1 VILADVS
8 IRALVDS
15 GRLVI
20 DPYDA
25 SLVQPAS
32 VDVRLGSEFR
42 VMRNTHA
49 THIDP
54 FEPLEDLMERVEVGP
69 TEQFVLHPSEF
80 ALAHTAETFVFPDDV
95 VGVVNGKSSLG
106 RLGLLIHA
114 TAGYVDP
121 CFAGSVVLELSNVST
136 LPIILRPQ
144 MKVAQIV
151 FQKMDRAAE
160 RPYGHPDLG
169 SKYQGQ
175 RGAQTSK
182 YNLNREKESRVP
194 EESSQVAEG
203 EDR

>member
-1 VILADVS
+1 MILADVS
-8 IRALVDS
+8 IRQLVDS

-25 SLVQPAS
+25 DLVQPAS
-32 VDVRLGSEFR
+32 VDVRLGREFR
-42 VMRNTHA
+42 VMRNTSA

-54 FEPLEDLMERVEVGP
+54 FEPLDDLMELVDVDETG
-69 TEQFVLHPSEF
+69 QFVLHPGEF
-80 ALAHTAETFVFPDDV
+80 ALAHTAERFVFPDDV

-121 CFAGSVVLELSNVST
+121 CFEGSVVLELSNVST
-136 LPIILRPQ
+136 LPIILRPA

-160 RPYGHPDLG
+160 RPYGHPDLN

-175 RGAQTSK
+175 SGAQTSR
-182 YNLNREKESRVP
+182 YNLNR
-194 EESSQVAEG
+194 
-203 EDR
+203 

>member
-8 IRALVDS
+8 IRALIDS

-20 DPYDA
+20 DPYDP

-32 VDVRLGSEFR
+32 VDVRLGNEFQ

-54 FEPLEDLMERVEVGP
+54 FEPLDDLMERVDVGP
-69 TEQFVLHPSEF
+69 DERFVLHPNEF
-80 ALAHTAETFVFPDDV
+80 ALAHTAETFVFPEDV

-151 FQKMDRAAE
+151 FQKMDTAAE

-175 RGAQTSK
+175 SGAQTSK
-182 YNLNREKESRVP
+182 YNLNR
-194 EESSQVAEG
+194 
-203 EDR
+203 

>member
-1 VILADVS
+1 MILADVS

-20 DPYDA
+20 DPYDPA
-25 SLVQPAS
+25 LVQPAS

-54 FEPLEDLMERVEVGP
+54 FEPLEDLMERVEVKPG
-69 TEQFVLHPSEF
+69 EQFVLHPSEF

-151 FQKMDRAAE
+151 FQKMDTAAE

-182 YNLNREKESRVP
+182 YNLNR
-194 EESSQVAEG
+194 
-203 EDR
+203 